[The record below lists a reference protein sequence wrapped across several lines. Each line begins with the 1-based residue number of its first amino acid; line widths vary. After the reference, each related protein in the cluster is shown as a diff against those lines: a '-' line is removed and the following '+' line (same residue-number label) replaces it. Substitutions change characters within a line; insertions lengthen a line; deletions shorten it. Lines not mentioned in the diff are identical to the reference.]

1 MERSS
6 PSPNSKDVALAALYG
21 RRAELLRHLADLDL
35 EIAGV
40 LGGSGPSLAK
50 SPRREDLDS
59 PPGENDEDLLTVP
72 EAAGIL
78 RLSPKS
84 VYKLVDEGRLPVVR
98 MSARRLRLR
107 RASLLAWLERQED
120 APRKRG
126 FR

>member
-1 MERSS
+1 VH
-6 PSPNSKDVALAALYG
+6 NGAKA
-21 RRAELLRHLADLDL
+21 
-35 EIAGV
+35 
-40 LGGSGPSLAK
+40 GPSVSKAVVA
-50 SPRREDLDS
+50 
-59 PPGENDEDLLTVP
+59 DELLTVVQ
-72 EAAGIL
+72 AAEVL

-84 VYKLVDEGRLPVVR
+84 VYKLIDEGRLPVVR